1 MRGETAKRV
10 IGLER
15 DSREEAGAREAETK
29 VGPVLLLAE
38 FQPSATSRSAQATH
52 MASNERSGAKRKE
65 AERGRYRVGLICL
78 STLLDSLFSYF
89 LFVPPPLPHL
99 LISSSCSSCS
109 GPRYAAGDG
118 WTDCVEISG
127 FIDQRSQDGIFRLAK
142 KVWESDKCLCE
153 WNILTYSDGFA
164 S

>member
-52 MASNERSGAKRKE
+52 MASNERSEAKRKE

-89 LFVPPPLPHL
+89 LFVPPPPPPPPPSHL

-118 WTDCVEISG
+118 
-127 FIDQRSQDGIFRLAK
+127 
-142 KVWESDKCLCE
+142 
-153 WNILTYSDGFA
+153 
-164 S
+164 